1 MRPRTTASKKR
12 RQKVK
17 EDRRQKKHLS
27 RVMPQL
33 SRPAK

>member
-12 RQKVK
+12 RQRVKVERK
-17 EDRRQKKHLS
+17 QKKHLS